1 MFSQKNECIMR
12 AAGKSAGQF
21 PYLLLNELSG
31 GRGKLIHP
39 LNADEIVPVD
49 RPCIGDAGVLSHKDG
64 GDPYAALPQRPHLL
78 RRVRNAC
85 RAVIA
90 AAEGALTGGEDAADV
105 RVTLPGG
112 YGVRLLL
119 HLYAVA
125 DIPGQ
130 GAIDGNV
137 YAFMKRVSPYYF
149 NGDFYPRPT
158 MCYVEHCDHITFT
171 GITMQNSPA
180 VR

>member
-1 MFSQKNECIMR
+1 MR
-12 AAGKSAGQF
+12 AAEKSAGQF

-31 GRGKLIHP
+31 ARGKLIHP

-49 RPCIGDAGVLSHKDG
+49 RLCIGGAGVLSHKDS

-149 NGDFYPRPT
+149 NGDCYPRPT
-158 MCYVEHCDHITFT
+158 MCHVEHCDHIAFT
-171 GITMQNSPA
+171 GITMQNSLA